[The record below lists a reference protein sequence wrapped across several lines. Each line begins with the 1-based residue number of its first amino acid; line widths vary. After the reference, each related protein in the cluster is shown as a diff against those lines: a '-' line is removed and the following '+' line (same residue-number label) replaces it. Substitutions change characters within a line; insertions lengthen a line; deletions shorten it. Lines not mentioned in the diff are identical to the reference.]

1 MRGNT
6 RRCWEHPGFDAQDC
20 PGCSSGVAPSAPPR
34 IDESKMPPRPA
45 GSNDANTDP
54 DSPLVR
60 YGRAGKETGLLL
72 EPLPDGYWTPW
83 HIANEMLREARRA
96 AGVKEGGDAQR

>member
-1 MRGNT
+1 
-6 RRCWEHPGFDAQDC
+6 
-20 PGCSSGVAPSAPPR
+20 
-34 IDESKMPPRPA
+34 MPPRPA

-96 AGVKEGGDAQR
+96 AGVVVDAQTQQEKP